1 MKVIRLLL
9 LSILISPAIAYAG
22 QIYGTLTIDNRPV
35 GKGVKVA
42 ILVGSTKTTAETD
55 DYGSYKVFVPK
66 GKYTLTVYYGGKE
79 LPFGIFSYDDP
90 VRYDFDVVR
99 QGDGYYLKRR

>member
-1 MKVIRLLL
+1 MKVLRLLV
-9 LSILISPAIAYAG
+9 LSISIPTATAYAG

-35 GKGVKVA
+35 GRGVKVA
-42 ILVGSTKTTAETD
+42 IMVGSTQTTTETD
-55 DYGSYKVFVPK
+55 DYGAYKVFVPK
-66 GKYTLTVYYGGKE
+66 GKYTMKVYYGGRE
-79 LPFGIFSYDDP
+79 LLFGIFSYDDP